1 MIRGSGNHKKVITPE
16 YHLKRALEIEE
27 RAKKAEL
34 RGDYSLAEGMYEAAE
49 KIRMIVRAR
58 VK

>member
-1 MIRGSGNHKKVITPE
+1 MIKVEPE
-16 YHLKRALEIEE
+16 YHLKRALEIEA